1 VRRIRLAVVFW
12 AAVCVHVISAP
23 AYAHPKIDE
32 AQARIEAAEF
42 DGALRL
48 LAEAETGT
56 ELSRDD
62 ALRLL
67 ELRALVHLALN
78 EDDAA
83 VAALRVLAVLAPE
96 HAFAPRTSPDLLAAF
111 ERARTSAPEPPSL
124 VVGRELRPDG
134 VRVSARVDN
143 DQLGVARSVRLWTRA
158 GSHAWRSTLATET
171 IVFAAPG
178 QRVEYRADALGIGG
192 APVLASET
200 ESLIVPDAPAP
211 ERAAGASPWLYAG
224 VIGGA
229 LAIAGTVTALLL
241 LGDGG
246 EGTQLGP
253 PTVATP

>member
-1 VRRIRLAVVFW
+1 MVALVV
-12 AAVCVHVISAP
+12 AVCVHVAAAP
-23 AYAHPKIDE
+23 ASAHPKIDE

-56 ELSRDD
+56 ELSREE

-83 VAALRVLAVLAPE
+83 VAALRLLAVLAPE
-96 HAFAPRTSPDLLAAF
+96 HAFAPSTSPDLLAAF
-111 ERARTSAPEPPSL
+111 KRARAGAPSPPAL
-124 VVGRELRPDG
+124 VVERELRPDG
-134 VRVSARVDN
+134 VRVSARVED
-143 DQLGVARSVRLWTRA
+143 DVLGVARSVRLWTRA
-158 GSHAWRSTLATET
+158 GSHAWRSTLANET

-192 APVLASET
+192 APVLTTEA
-200 ESLIVPDAPAP
+200 ESLLVPAAPATD
-211 ERAAGASPWLYAG
+211 RAASGASPWLYAG

-229 LAIAGTVTALLL
+229 LAIAGTVTAILL
-241 LGDGG
+241 LGDSG
-246 EGTQLGP
+246 EGTRLSP
-253 PTVATP
+253 PTVAMP